1 MTNTKNAGLDELFN
15 FDVCDF
21 LAEIIWS
28 FKMWC
33 KVFYI
38 QILICSNFDT

>member
-1 MTNTKNAGLDELFN
+1 MTNTKNVGLDELFN

-33 KVFYI
+33 KVVIFLY
-38 QILICSNFDT
+38 SNFDLFKL